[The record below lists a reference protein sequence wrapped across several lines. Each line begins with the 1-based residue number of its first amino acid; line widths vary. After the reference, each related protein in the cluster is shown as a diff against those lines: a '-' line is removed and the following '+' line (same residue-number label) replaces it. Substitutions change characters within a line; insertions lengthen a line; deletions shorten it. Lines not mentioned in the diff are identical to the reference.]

1 MAEAL
6 SQSQIDELLQRMKSG
21 APVESEPEERIK
33 TYNFASPKKFTKDQL
48 KSLNNFLE
56 TFARIVSSYFTNALH
71 SICEVNV
78 SQLEEQRYFE
88 FNNAIPDSTLVGV
101 IGFEPENSSFGE
113 TTLLLE
119 FPTSFG
125 YMLIDRLMGGNG
137 EPTIL
142 QRDFTEIETAL
153 LEHVMQKVTKT
164 MKDAWQTYFPLE
176 TDFKAIQ
183 TNGRLIQA
191 FSPQDIVLIVSFD
204 IKEEFYEGTASLCM
218 PADKFEEVIGNL
230 SQKYSQGA
238 RQQDQDKEQ
247 KKQELLMDYLKKS
260 DLNIEAY
267 LDRCTM
273 SFEEVTDLRV
283 NDVLMLNKRIDD
295 DIEVHIEGMPWYSAR
310 MGESNNKKAI
320 KLVKSLGD
328 PKKDEQREDAN
339 VDD

>member
-33 TYNFASPKKFTKDQL
+33 VYNFASPKKFTKDQL

-71 SICEVNV
+71 SICEVTV

-88 FNNAIPDSTLVGV
+88 FNNAIPDSTLVGI

-125 YMLIDRLMGGNG
+125 YMLIDRLMGGSG

-142 QRDFTEIETAL
+142 QRDFTEIEIAL
-153 LEHVMQKVTKT
+153 LDHVMQKVSKT

-204 IKEEFYEGTASLCM
+204 IKEEFYEGTANLCM

-230 SQKYSQGA
+230 SQKYSQGT

-328 PKKDEQREDAN
+328 PKKEQKEDAN

>member
-71 SICEVNV
+71 SICEVTV

-88 FNNAIPDSTLVGV
+88 FNNAIPDSTLVGI
-101 IGFEPENSSFGE
+101 IGFEPESSSYGE

-119 FPTSFG
+119 LPTSFG
-125 YMLIDRLMGGNG
+125 YLLIDRLMGGNG

-153 LEHVMQKVTKT
+153 LDHVMQKITKT

-204 IKEEFYEGTASLCM
+204 IKEEFYEGTANLCM

-230 SQKYSQGA
+230 SQKYSQGV
-238 RQQDQDKEQ
+238 RQQDQDKEKQ
-247 KKQELLMDYLKKS
+247 KQELLMDYLKRS

-267 LDRCTM
+267 LDKCTM

-328 PKKDEQREDAN
+328 QNQEKQREDAN

>member
-33 TYNFASPKKFTKDQL
+33 VYNFASPKKFTKDQL

-88 FNNAIPDSTLVGV
+88 FNNAIPDSTLVGI

-164 MKDAWQTYFPLE
+164 MKDAWKTYFPLE
-176 TDFKAIQ
+176 TDFKGIQ

-204 IKEEFYEGTASLCM
+204 IKEEFYEGTANLCM

-230 SQKYSQGA
+230 SQKYSQGT

-247 KKQELLMDYLKKS
+247 KKQDLLMDYLKKS

-273 SFEEVTDLRV
+273 SFEKVTDLRV

>member
-33 TYNFASPKKFTKDQL
+33 AYNFASPKKFTKDQL

-88 FNNAIPDSTLVGV
+88 FNNAIPDSTLVGI

-125 YMLIDRLMGGNG
+125 YMLIDRLMGGSG

-142 QRDFTEIETAL
+142 QRDYTEI
-153 LEHVMQKVTKT
+153 
-164 MKDAWQTYFPLE
+164 
-176 TDFKAIQ
+176 
-183 TNGRLIQA
+183 
-191 FSPQDIVLIVSFD
+191 
-204 IKEEFYEGTASLCM
+204 
-218 PADKFEEVIGNL
+218 
-230 SQKYSQGA
+230 
-238 RQQDQDKEQ
+238 
-247 KKQELLMDYLKKS
+247 
-260 DLNIEAY
+260 
-267 LDRCTM
+267 
-273 SFEEVTDLRV
+273 
-283 NDVLMLNKRIDD
+283 
-295 DIEVHIEGMPWYSAR
+295 
-310 MGESNNKKAI
+310 
-320 KLVKSLGD
+320 
-328 PKKDEQREDAN
+328 
-339 VDD
+339 

>member
-88 FNNAIPDSTLVGV
+88 FNNAIPDSTLVGI

-142 QRDFTEIETAL
+142 QRDFTEIEIAL
-153 LEHVMQKVTKT
+153 LDHVMQKVSKT

-176 TDFKAIQ
+176 TDFKGIQ

-204 IKEEFYEGTASLCM
+204 IKEEFYEGTANLCM

-230 SQKYSQGA
+230 SQKYSQGT

-247 KKQELLMDYLKKS
+247 KKQELLMDYLKRS

-283 NDVLMLNKRIDD
+283 DDVLMLNKRIDD

-328 PKKDEQREDAN
+328 PKKEEQREDAN

>member
-56 TFARIVSSYFTNALH
+56 TFARIVSSYFTNVLH

-88 FNNAIPDSTLVGV
+88 FNNAIPDSTLVGI

-125 YMLIDRLMGGNG
+125 YMLIDRLMGGSG

-142 QRDFTEIETAL
+142 QRDFTEIEIAL
-153 LEHVMQKVTKT
+153 LDHVMQKVSKT

-176 TDFKAIQ
+176 TDFKGIQ

-204 IKEEFYEGTASLCM
+204 IKEEFYEGTANLCM

-230 SQKYSQGA
+230 SQKYSQGT

-247 KKQELLMDYLKKS
+247 KKQELLMDYLKRS

-310 MGESNNKKAI
+310 MGESNNRKAI

>member
-88 FNNAIPDSTLVGV
+88 FNNAIPDSTLVGI

-142 QRDFTEIETAL
+142 QRDFTEIEIAL
-153 LEHVMQKVTKT
+153 LDHVMQKVSKT

-176 TDFKAIQ
+176 TDFKGIQ

-204 IKEEFYEGTASLCM
+204 IKEEFYEGTANLCM

-230 SQKYSQGA
+230 SQKYSQGT

-247 KKQELLMDYLKKS
+247 KKQELLMDYLKRS

-283 NDVLMLNKRIDD
+283 DDVLMLNKRIDD

>member
-88 FNNAIPDSTLVGV
+88 FNNAIPDSTLVGI

-142 QRDFTEIETAL
+142 QREFTEIETAL

-164 MKDAWQTYFPLE
+164 MKDAWKTYFPLE

-204 IKEEFYEGTASLCM
+204 IKEEFYEGTANLCM

-230 SQKYSQGA
+230 SQKYSQGT

-247 KKQELLMDYLKKS
+247 LKQDLLMDYLKRS

-328 PKKDEQREDAN
+328 PNKDKQKEDAN

>member
-56 TFARIVSSYFTNALH
+56 TFARIVSSYFTNVLH

-88 FNNAIPDSTLVGV
+88 FNNAIPDSTLVGI

-125 YMLIDRLMGGNG
+125 YMLIDRLMGGSG

-142 QRDFTEIETAL
+142 QRDFTEIEIAL
-153 LEHVMQKVTKT
+153 LDHVMQKVSKT

-176 TDFKAIQ
+176 TDFKGIQ

-204 IKEEFYEGTASLCM
+204 IKEEFYEGTANLCM

-230 SQKYSQGA
+230 SQKYSQGT

-247 KKQELLMDYLKKS
+247 KKQELLMDYLKRS

>member
-56 TFARIVSSYFTNALH
+56 TFARIVSSYFTNVLH

-88 FNNAIPDSTLVGV
+88 FNNAIPDSTLVGI

-125 YMLIDRLMGGNG
+125 YMLIDRLMGGSG

-142 QRDFTEIETAL
+142 QRDFTEIEIAL
-153 LEHVMQKVTKT
+153 LDHVMQKVSKT

-176 TDFKAIQ
+176 TDFKGIQ

-204 IKEEFYEGTASLCM
+204 IKEEFYEGTANLCM

-230 SQKYSQGA
+230 SQKYSQGT

-247 KKQELLMDYLKKS
+247 KKQELLMDYLKRS

-310 MGESNNKKAI
+310 MGESNNRKAI

-328 PKKDEQREDAN
+328 PKKDEQGEDAN

>member
-33 TYNFASPKKFTKDQL
+33 VYNFASPKKFTKDQL

-88 FNNAIPDSTLVGV
+88 FNNAIPDSTLVGI

-142 QRDFTEIETAL
+142 QREFTEIETAL

-164 MKDAWQTYFPLE
+164 MKDAWKTYFPLE

-183 TNGRLIQA
+183 TNGRLLQA

-204 IKEEFYEGTASLCM
+204 IKEEFYEGTANLCM

-230 SQKYSQGA
+230 SQKYSQGT

-247 KKQELLMDYLKKS
+247 IKQDLLMDYLKKS

-328 PKKDEQREDAN
+328 PKKEEQREDAN
-339 VDD
+339 VED

>member
-33 TYNFASPKKFTKDQL
+33 VYNFASPKKFTKDQL

-88 FNNAIPDSTLVGV
+88 FNNAIPDSTLVGI

-142 QRDFTEIETAL
+142 QRDI
-153 LEHVMQKVTKT
+153 QK
-164 MKDAWQTYFPLE
+164 
-176 TDFKAIQ
+176 
-183 TNGRLIQA
+183 
-191 FSPQDIVLIVSFD
+191 
-204 IKEEFYEGTASLCM
+204 
-218 PADKFEEVIGNL
+218 
-230 SQKYSQGA
+230 
-238 RQQDQDKEQ
+238 
-247 KKQELLMDYLKKS
+247 
-260 DLNIEAY
+260 
-267 LDRCTM
+267 
-273 SFEEVTDLRV
+273 
-283 NDVLMLNKRIDD
+283 
-295 DIEVHIEGMPWYSAR
+295 
-310 MGESNNKKAI
+310 
-320 KLVKSLGD
+320 
-328 PKKDEQREDAN
+328 
-339 VDD
+339 

>member
-88 FNNAIPDSTLVGV
+88 FNNAIPDSTLVGI

-142 QRDFTEIETAL
+142 QRDFTEIEIAL
-153 LEHVMQKVTKT
+153 LDHVMQKVSKT

-176 TDFKAIQ
+176 TDFKGIQ

-204 IKEEFYEGTASLCM
+204 IKEEFYEGTANLCM

-230 SQKYSQGA
+230 SQKYSQGT

-247 KKQELLMDYLKKS
+247 KKQELLMDYLKRS

>member
-88 FNNAIPDSTLVGV
+88 FNNAIPDSTLVGI

-125 YMLIDRLMGGNG
+125 YMLIDRLMGGSG

-142 QRDFTEIETAL
+142 QRDFTEIEIAL
-153 LEHVMQKVTKT
+153 LDHVMQKVSKT

-176 TDFKAIQ
+176 TDFKGIQ

-204 IKEEFYEGTASLCM
+204 IKEEFYEGTANLCM

-230 SQKYSQGA
+230 SQKYSQGT

-247 KKQELLMDYLKKS
+247 KKQELLMDYLKRS

-310 MGESNNKKAI
+310 MGESNNRKAI

>member
-1 MAEAL
+1 
-6 SQSQIDELLQRMKSG
+6 
-21 APVESEPEERIK
+21 
-33 TYNFASPKKFTKDQL
+33 
-48 KSLNNFLE
+48 
-56 TFARIVSSYFTNALH
+56 
-71 SICEVNV
+71 
-78 SQLEEQRYFE
+78 
-88 FNNAIPDSTLVGV
+88 
-101 IGFEPENSSFGE
+101 
-113 TTLLLE
+113 
-119 FPTSFG
+119 
-125 YMLIDRLMGGNG
+125 MLIDRLMGGNG

-142 QRDFTEIETAL
+142 QREFTEIETAL

-164 MKDAWQTYFPLE
+164 MKDAWKTYFPLE

-183 TNGRLIQA
+183 TNGRLLQA

-204 IKEEFYEGTASLCM
+204 IKEEFYEGTANLCM

-230 SQKYSQGA
+230 SQKYSQGV
-238 RQQDQDKEQ
+238 RQQDQDKEKQ
-247 KKQELLMDYLKKS
+247 KQELLMDYLKRS

-267 LDRCTM
+267 LDKCTM

-328 PKKDEQREDAN
+328 QNQEKQREDAN
-339 VDD
+339 IDD

>member
-33 TYNFASPKKFTKDQL
+33 VYNFASPKKFTKDQL

-88 FNNAIPDSTLVGV
+88 FNNAIPDSTLVG
-101 IGFEPENSSFGE
+101 ILGFEPENSSFGE

-142 QRDFTEIETAL
+142 QREFTEIETAL

-164 MKDAWQTYFPLE
+164 MKDAWKTYFPLE

-183 TNGRLIQA
+183 TNGRLLQA

-204 IKEEFYEGTASLCM
+204 IKEEFYEGTANLCM
-218 PADKFEEVIGNL
+218 PADKFEEVINNL
-230 SQKYSQGA
+230 SQKYSQGT

-247 KKQELLMDYLKKS
+247 KKQDLLMDYLKKS

-310 MGESNNKKAI
+310 MGEKKNKKAI

-328 PKKDEQREDAN
+328 PKKEEQREDAN

>member
-88 FNNAIPDSTLVGV
+88 FNNAIPDSTLVGI

-142 QRDFTEIETAL
+142 QREFTEIETAL

-164 MKDAWQTYFPLE
+164 MKDAWKTYFPLE

-183 TNGRLIQA
+183 TNGRLLQA

-204 IKEEFYEGTASLCM
+204 IKEEFYEGTANLCM

-230 SQKYSQGA
+230 SQKYSQGT

-247 KKQELLMDYLKKS
+247 LKQDLLMDYLKRS
-260 DLNIEAY
+260 DLNIEAF

-328 PKKDEQREDAN
+328 PNKDEQKEDAN

>member
-33 TYNFASPKKFTKDQL
+33 VYNFASPKKFTKDQL

-88 FNNAIPDSTLVGV
+88 FNNAIPDSTLVG
-101 IGFEPENSSFGE
+101 ILGFEPENSSFGE

-142 QRDFTEIETAL
+142 QREFTEIETAL

-164 MKDAWQTYFPLE
+164 MKDAWKTYFPLE

-183 TNGRLIQA
+183 TNGRLLQA

-204 IKEEFYEGTASLCM
+204 IKEEFYEGTANLCM
-218 PADKFEEVIGNL
+218 PADKFEEVINNL
-230 SQKYSQGA
+230 SQKYSQGT

-247 KKQELLMDYLKKS
+247 KKQDLLMDYLKKS

-273 SFEEVTDLRV
+273 SFEKVTDLRV

-328 PKKDEQREDAN
+328 PKKEEQREDAN

>member
-88 FNNAIPDSTLVGV
+88 FNNAILDSTLVGI

-142 QRDFTEIETAL
+142 QRDFTEIEIAL
-153 LEHVMQKVTKT
+153 LDHVMQKVSKT

-176 TDFKAIQ
+176 TDFKGIQ

-204 IKEEFYEGTASLCM
+204 IKEEFYEGTANLCM

-230 SQKYSQGA
+230 SQKYSQGT

-247 KKQELLMDYLKKS
+247 KKQELLMDYLKRS

-283 NDVLMLNKRIDD
+283 DDVLMLNKRIDD

>member
-56 TFARIVSSYFTNALH
+56 TFARIVSSYFTNVLH

-88 FNNAIPDSTLVGV
+88 FNNAIPDSTLVGI

-125 YMLIDRLMGGNG
+125 YMLIDRLMGGSG

-142 QRDFTEIETAL
+142 QRDFTEIEIAL
-153 LEHVMQKVTKT
+153 LDHVMQKVSKT

-176 TDFKAIQ
+176 TDFKGIQ

-204 IKEEFYEGTASLCM
+204 IKEEFYEGTANLCM

-230 SQKYSQGA
+230 SQKYSQGT

-247 KKQELLMDYLKKS
+247 IKQDLLMDYLKKS

-328 PKKDEQREDAN
+328 PKKEQKEDAN